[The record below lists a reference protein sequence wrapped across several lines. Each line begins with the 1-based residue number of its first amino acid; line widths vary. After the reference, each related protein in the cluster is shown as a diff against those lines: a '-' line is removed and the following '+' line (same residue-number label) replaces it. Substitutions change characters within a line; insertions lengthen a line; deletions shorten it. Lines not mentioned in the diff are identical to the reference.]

1 MSDSTTAARTM
12 DSPEVTVFVVD
23 DDSSVRSSITRLLMA
38 SGFRV
43 RAFASAPE
51 YLADSDPGCPGCLLL
66 DLQMP
71 EIDGLELQERLSEA
85 DAGRPILFLTG
96 HGGVPESVAAMKAG
110 AADFLE
116 KPADPDRLIAA
127 VEAAVDLDGRR
138 RREAA
143 HMAEIR
149 SRLETLT
156 PRERQVFERVVIGRL
171 NKQIARELGVSEK
184 TVKVHRGRVM
194 EKMEADS
201 LADLARLAERLGIG
215 LNPQ

>member
-1 MSDSTTAARTM
+1 MNNSNDA
-12 DSPEVTVFVVD
+12 TVFLVD
-23 DDSSVRSSITRLLMA
+23 DDASVRSSITRLLQA

-43 RAFASAPE
+43 RAFASASE
-51 YLADSDPGCPGCLLL
+51 YLSNSDPGCHGCLLL
-66 DLQMP
+66 DLRMP
-71 EIDGLELQERLSEA
+71 EIDGLELQDRLAEA
-85 DAGRPILFLTG
+85 DSARPILFLTG

-116 KPADPDRLIAA
+116 KPADPDSLVAA
-127 VEAAVDLDGRR
+127 VHAAVALDAEK

-143 HMAEIR
+143 QIR
-149 SRLETLT
+149 SSRKQLETLT
-156 PRERQVFERVVIGRL
+156 PRERQVFERVVVGRL

-201 LADLARLAERLGIG
+201 LAELARLAERLGIG
-215 LNPQ
+215 HGPGRGPG